1 MMLHAKGLP
10 LTTEWRVVMLV
21 MERDDLQVGRS

>member
-1 MMLHAKGLP
+1 MMLHVKRLP

-21 MERDDLQVGRS
+21 MERDDLQVGGS